1 MTYVGLFEEVDLQ
14 DKIKKLKKELRKIKA
29 DKTRGQNDLERIIE
43 EQLKEIDTLK
53 AVIDLK
59 DVEITTLTNNL
70 NKIKENHN
78 KKIIDK
84 WEEDIANNTPHK
96 DQFE

>member
-53 AVIDLK
+53 TEND
-59 DVEITTLTNNL
+59 
-70 NKIKENHN
+70 IKELEIETL
-78 KKIIDK
+78 KKK
-84 WEEDIANNTPHK
+84 HEL
-96 DQFE
+96 

>member
-53 AVIDLK
+53 TEIDFKELEIETLK
-59 DVEITTLTNNL
+59 
-70 NKIKENHN
+70 
-78 KKIIDK
+78 KKH
-84 WEEDIANNTPHK
+84 EL
-96 DQFE
+96 

>member
-14 DKIKKLKKELRKIKA
+14 DKVKKLKQELRKIKA

-53 AVIDLK
+53 TEIDIRELQIETLK
-59 DVEITTLTNNL
+59 
-70 NKIKENHN
+70 N
-78 KKIIDK
+78 KKV
-84 WEEDIANNTPHK
+84 
-96 DQFE
+96 